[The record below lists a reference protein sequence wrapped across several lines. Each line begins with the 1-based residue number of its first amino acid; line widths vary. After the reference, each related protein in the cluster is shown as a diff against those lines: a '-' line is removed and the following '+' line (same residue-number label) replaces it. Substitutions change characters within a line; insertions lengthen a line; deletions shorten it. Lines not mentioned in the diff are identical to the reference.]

1 MARRV
6 VTYLDDDID
15 GSVADETVRF
25 GVDQQ
30 AFEIDL
36 SANHAE
42 ELRSAL
48 SPWIAAARRR
58 NTPPTG
64 RRRATRTRR
73 AARTDPEQLAA
84 IRAWARSAGYHV
96 SDHGRIPEDVRAA
109 YNAGRSRP

>member
-6 VTYLDDDID
+6 LTYLEDDID

-25 GVDQQ
+25 VVDQQ

-36 SANHAE
+36 SAHHAE

-48 SPWIAAARRR
+48 TPWIAAARRL
-58 NTPPTG
+58 NTSPTG
-64 RRRATRTRR
+64 RRRATRTRG

-84 IRAWARSAGYHV
+84 IRTWARSAGYRV
-96 SDHGRIPEDVRAA
+96 SDRGRIPENVRAA
-109 YNAGRSRP
+109 YNTGH